1 MDLLEYQGKQ
11 LFARHGV
18 PVPSG
23 APATTVEQAVAAADE
38 IGYPCVIKAQV
49 LIGGRGKAG
58 GIKVAQDRT
67 EAEEH
72 ARAILGMDIRGFTV
86 HEVWVEA
93 ASDIASEYYASI
105 VFDRAAKKPL
115 VMLSTQGGMDI
126 EEVADNN
133 PDAIARLHVDPLL
146 GFQDFH
152 ARRLAFEA
160 GVDADVVR
168 PVGALLNKLYDA
180 FSKEEAML
188 VEVNPMIV
196 TPEREVKALDAKVT
210 LDGNSLFRHPDNAEL
225 RDAGGEDPQEQM
237 AKERGLTYVK
247 LDGNVGILG
256 NGAGLVMSTLDVVA
270 QAGGK
275 PANFLDAGGGS
286 KAEAITQAV
295 EVILSDEKVTAVL
308 FNIFGGITRCDEV
321 AKGLIEA
328 FDQIKP
334 TVPFVVR
341 LDGTNDKEGRALLAE
356 ADLPNV
362 FAEATMLGAA
372 KRVVEL
378 AGDSGTRR
386 ARGRDRPAR
395 RGHRDRD
402 RRGRRPSGGGCL
414 MAILVD
420 NDTKLCVSGITG
432 REGTFHAMNN
442 KRYGTQVV
450 SGVTP
455 GKGGQ
460 DVEGVPV
467 FNTFHDAVAETG
479 ANTAMIFVPP
489 RFAADSILEAED
501 AGIALVIAITEGIP
515 AHDELR
521 VYNHLLGNPDCRLI
535 GPNCPGILSPGKA
548 NVGIIPASFF
558 KEGNVGVVSRSGT
571 LTYQIGNE
579 LAQSGFGNSSIVG
592 IGGDPVPGSSFI
604 DIIELFEAD
613 DETEL
618 IVMAGEI
625 GGSAEEEAAD
635 FIAEHVSKPVV
646 AYIAGFT
653 APPGKTM
660 GHAGAIVSGT
670 KGTAAA
676 KAEAL
681 EAKGVRVGRTPTEVA
696 EIAADIAGSLAR

>member
-58 GIKVAQDRT
+58 GIKVAKDRG

-93 ASDIASEYYASI
+93 ASDIESEYYASI

-168 PVGALLNKLYDA
+168 PVGALLNRLYDA
-180 FSKEEAML
+180 FVGEEAML

-210 LDGNSLFRHPDNAEL
+210 LDGNSLFRHPENAEL
-225 RDAGGEDPQEQM
+225 RDAGGEDPQEKM

-295 EVILSDEKVTAVL
+295 EVILSDPKVTAVL

-321 AKGLIEA
+321 ARGLIEA

-334 TVPFVVR
+334 SVPFVVR
-341 LDGTNDKEGRALLAE
+341 LDGTNDKEGRQLLAD
-356 ADLPNV
+356 ANLPNV
-362 FAEATMLGAA
+362 HAEATMLGAA

-378 AGDSGTRR
+378 AGE
-386 ARGRDRPAR
+386 A
-395 RGHRDRD
+395 
-402 RRGRRPSGGGCL
+402 GGG
-414 MAILVD
+414 APEGETVPP
-420 NDTKLCVSGITG
+420 G
-432 REGTFHAMNN
+432 EGT
-442 KRYGTQVV
+442 
-450 SGVTP
+450 
-455 GKGGQ
+455 
-460 DVEGVPV
+460 
-467 FNTFHDAVAETG
+467 ETEMG
-479 ANTAMIFVPP
+479 
-489 RFAADSILEAED
+489 AAD
-501 AGIALVIAITEGIP
+501 T
-515 AHDELR
+515 R
-521 VYNHLLGNPDCRLI
+521 
-535 GPNCPGILSPGKA
+535 
-548 NVGIIPASFF
+548 
-558 KEGNVGVVSRSGT
+558 
-571 LTYQIGNE
+571 
-579 LAQSGFGNSSIVG
+579 
-592 IGGDPVPGSSFI
+592 
-604 DIIELFEAD
+604 
-613 DETEL
+613 
-618 IVMAGEI
+618 
-625 GGSAEEEAAD
+625 
-635 FIAEHVSKPVV
+635 
-646 AYIAGFT
+646 
-653 APPGKTM
+653 
-660 GHAGAIVSGT
+660 
-670 KGTAAA
+670 
-676 KAEAL
+676 AEA
-681 EAKGVRVGRTPTEVA
+681 
-696 EIAADIAGSLAR
+696 GS